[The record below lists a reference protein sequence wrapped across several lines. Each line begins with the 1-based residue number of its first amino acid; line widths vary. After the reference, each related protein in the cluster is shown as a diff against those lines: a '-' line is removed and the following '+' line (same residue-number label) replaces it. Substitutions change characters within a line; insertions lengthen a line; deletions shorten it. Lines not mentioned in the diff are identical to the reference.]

1 MSRDAAIRHY
11 FHNDPVGNV
20 HVESVLN
27 GERWQHHVH
36 TVPEFVR
43 WCALVPEDSLVAVN
57 LEFCDCD
64 LLPGQ
69 ALEGNG
75 RIWNPPQFATHEEC
89 ISHE

>member
-11 FHNDPVGNV
+11 FHNDPAGNV
-20 HVESVLN
+20 HVESVLSR
-27 GERWQHHVH
+27 ERRRRHVH
-36 TVPEFVR
+36 TVSEFVR
-43 WCALVPEDSLVAVN
+43 WCALVLEDSLVAVN

-75 RIWNPPQFATHEEC
+75 GIWNSPQFAKHKEC